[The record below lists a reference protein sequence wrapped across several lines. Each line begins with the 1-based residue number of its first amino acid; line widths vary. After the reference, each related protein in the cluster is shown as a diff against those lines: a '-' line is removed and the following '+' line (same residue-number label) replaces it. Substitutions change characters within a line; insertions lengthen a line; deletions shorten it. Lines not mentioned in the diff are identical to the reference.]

1 MRRALGMMMHNAHL
15 TVMKRIEPKV
25 LRDLELLR
33 EAVRRIDA
41 EEAEFDGFGTRVY
54 RTIVGEWDEAKE

>member
-1 MRRALGMMMHNAHL
+1 MMAMTDPETMHNAHL

-25 LRDLELLR
+25 LHDLELLR

-41 EEAEFDGFGTRVY
+41 NEDEAQYDGFGAR
-54 RTIVGEWDEAKE
+54 IHPHQEG